1 MKNKT
6 TITDKNG
13 ARREFC
19 PQGPFNILIAGGGT
33 GGHLFPGIAI
43 AQAFAAKDPGNRIV
57 FVSVGNAL
65 ERSILSTKGFDLKQ
79 VSVEGFKHRDVARQV
94 RALLKIPMG
103 IFQAMRIIQK
113 FRPGL
118 VIGVGSYAAGPVA
131 AAAWLLG
138 VTVVVH
144 EQNILPGLTNRLL
157 AGIAHRIYVSF
168 ENPPA
173 VFSPAKTRVLGNPVR
188 QELLQAAGYSGP
200 KRAFTILVIG
210 GSQGAH
216 SINMAIV
223 DALPHIP
230 KQRFF
235 FIHQTGAEDLD
246 KVTQAYQEA
255 GIPGKVR
262 AFFNDMAEPYSRADL
277 IVCRAGATTVA
288 EVTALGKA
296 VIFIPFPFAADNHQ
310 VLNARKLSDAGAAET
325 ILEQNLDGAVLA
337 QRIRYYEKQPQA
349 LADMA
354 GRAADLGHPD
364 AAQAIVA
371 DCYRLLAGG

>member
-6 TITDKNG
+6 TIAVKNG
-13 ARREFC
+13 AMPESC
-19 PQGPFNILIAGGGT
+19 PQGPLNILIAGGGT

-43 AQAFAAKDPGNRIV
+43 AQAFAAKDPDNRIV

-65 ERSILSTKGFDLKQ
+65 ERSILSQKGFNLEQ
-79 VSVEGFKHRDVARQV
+79 VRVEGFKHRGASGQA

-113 FRPGL
+113 FRPSL
-118 VIGVGSYAAGPVA
+118 VIGMGSYAAGPVV

-138 VTVVVH
+138 VTIVVH
-144 EQNILPGLTNRLL
+144 EQNILPGLTNRML
-157 AGIAHRIYVSF
+157 AKIAHRIYVSF
-168 ENPPA
+168 ENPPV
-173 VFSPAKTRVLGNPVR
+173 VFPPAKTRITGNPVR
-188 QELLQAAGYSGP
+188 RELLQAAECSGT
-200 KRAFTILVIG
+200 KRVFTVLVIG

-230 KQRFF
+230 GQRFF

-246 KVTQAYQEA
+246 TVTQAYRKT
-255 GIPGKVR
+255 GMPGKVR
-262 AFFNDMAEPYSRADL
+262 AFFDDMAQPYSRADL

-310 VLNARKLSDAGAAET
+310 DLNARKLSDVGAAET
-325 ILEQNLDGAVLA
+325 ILEQDLDGGLLA
-337 QRIRYYEKQPQA
+337 QRIRYYEQQPQV

-354 GRAADLGHPD
+354 GRAAVLGHP
-364 AAQAIVA
+364 AAAEAIVA
-371 DCYRLLAGG
+371 DCYRLLAGD